1 MVGMGMA
8 VMATAVMEV
17 MEVMA
22 AMEVTVAMVTATD
35 RLSD

>member
-8 VMATAVMEV
+8 VMATAV